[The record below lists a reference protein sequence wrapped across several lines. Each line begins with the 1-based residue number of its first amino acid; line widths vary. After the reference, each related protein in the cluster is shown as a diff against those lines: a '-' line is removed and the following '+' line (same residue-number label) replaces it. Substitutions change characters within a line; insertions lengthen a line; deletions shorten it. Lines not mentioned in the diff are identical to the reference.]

1 MEVIK
6 IIFEELSGVYLNTC
20 AGTLFSCC
28 CAVDAKMARKYGEG
42 LHDEAMTRLCFV
54 CTDLIKGKPFEVE
67 KHIDLLTRA
76 LKTPEIFII
85 PDVTPYN
92 FCKKCELALKRVVD
106 KESVKSSRLMQEWG
120 ECGENCSSCLLVA
133 EKKGGRRKKKVSY
146 LVLLRYSHSCMPRL

>member
-1 MEVIK
+1 MEVIR
-6 IIFEELSGVYLNTC
+6 IIFEELSGVYLNIC
-20 AGTLFSCC
+20 AGTLFSYC
-28 CAVDAKMARKYGEG
+28 CAVDTKMARKYGEG

-67 KHIDLLTRA
+67 KYIDLLTRA
-76 LKTPEIFII
+76 LKTPEIFTI

-120 ECGENCSSCLLVA
+120 ECGENCSICLLVA
-133 EKKGGRRKKKVSY
+133 EKKGGRRKKKVIY
-146 LVLLRYSHSCMPRL
+146 LVLISFSFL

>member
-1 MEVIK
+1 MEVIR
-6 IIFEELSGVYLNTC
+6 IIFEELSGVYLNIC
-20 AGTLFSCC
+20 AGTLFSYC
-28 CAVDAKMARKYGEG
+28 CAVDTKMARKYGEG

-76 LKTPEIFII
+76 FKTPEIFTI
-85 PDVTPYN
+85 PDVTVTPYN

-120 ECGENCSSCLLVA
+120 ECGENCSICLLVA
-133 EKKGGRRKKKVSY
+133 EKKGGRRKKVIY
-146 LVLLRYSHSCMPRL
+146 LVIISFSFL